1 VGPPHAALRQDTG
14 RRPCAWTVILSL
26 VDGRV
31 PLDFDRQLERI
42 GSIPRLPQCLLS
54 FLWLRPGSFLRSSY
68 FFSTTSFIF
77 FFFLPPYTA
86 TTSPP
91 QTTSPPSSSR
101 FPYARP
107 VASRCCCWVR
117 PRVAVKG
124 EAASARR
131 RRHLPR
137 VGCKSSSRLGRGR
150 SRRERTTRD
159 KGDRGTRVSG
169 TTEAGCV

>member
-1 VGPPHAALRQDTG
+1 MGPHTRHCGRILVGGLVPGQLFSPSSTAVSRLISIGSWRESVRFPVCRSASFPLASARLV
-14 RRPCAWTVILSL
+14 PSL
-26 VDGRV
+26 VV
-31 PLDFDRQLERI
+31 F
-42 GSIPRLPQCLLS
+42 
-54 FLWLRPGSFLRSSY
+54 FLHHFLH
-68 FFSTTSFIF
+68 F

-86 TTSPP
+86 TASPP

-150 SRRERTTRD
+150 SRRGRAKRD
-159 KGDRGTRVSG
+159 KGGRGTRVSG